1 MQVVFLGGYGY
12 LFSTELWGLCERLC
26 LFIKVSPPA
35 VFVRIEAAKT
45 LKSVQENRLEV
56 RA

>member
-1 MQVVFLGGYGY
+1 M
-12 LFSTELWGLCERLC
+12 C
-26 LFIKVSPPA
+26 LFIKDSPPA